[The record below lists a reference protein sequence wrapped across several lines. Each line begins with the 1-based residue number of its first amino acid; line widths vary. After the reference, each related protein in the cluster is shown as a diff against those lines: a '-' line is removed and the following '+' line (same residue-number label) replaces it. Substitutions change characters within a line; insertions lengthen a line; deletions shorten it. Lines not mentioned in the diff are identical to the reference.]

1 MSAPWLARE
10 AALIG
15 EEAVE
20 KLGRSSVLLFGV
32 GGVGG
37 TVAEGLVR
45 AGIGRLTLV
54 DHDTV
59 AESNLNRQII
69 ADTSSIGRLKVE
81 AAADRAKAIN
91 PAIEVIPLAEFAA
104 PDNVEAI
111 FDRARPDFVADAI
124 DNVTAKLAIIAL
136 AKQRGI
142 PVISSMGTGN
152 RLDPGH
158 FLITDISKT
167 MGCPL
172 ARVMRKELRDRG
184 ISGVDVLWS
193 DEEPVKTGLRSP
205 ASISFVPPCA
215 GFMIAGH
222 IVRRLTGK

>member
-20 KLGRSSVLLFGV
+20 RLTGSSVLLFGV

-37 TVAEGLVR
+37 TVAEGLIR
-45 AGIGRLTLV
+45 AGIGRLTVV

-69 ADTSSIGRLKVE
+69 ADTASVGRLKVE
-81 AAADRAKAIN
+81 AAAERARAIN
-91 PAIEVIPLAEFAA
+91 PDIEVIPLAEFAA

-111 FDRARPDFVADAI
+111 FDRAKPDFVADAI
-124 DNVTAKLAIIAL
+124 DCVTAKLAIIAL
-136 AKQRGI
+136 AKKRGI

-158 FLITDISKT
+158 FMITDISKT

-193 DEEPVKTGLRSP
+193 DEEPVKTGTRSP
-205 ASISFVPPCA
+205 ASISFVPSCA
-215 GFMIAGH
+215 GYMIAGH
-222 IVRRLTGK
+222 IIRRLIGK

>member
-20 KLGRSSVLLFGV
+20 KLARSSVLLFGV

-69 ADTSSIGRLKVE
+69 ADTSSIGQLKVE
-81 AAADRAKAIN
+81 AAAQRARAIN
-91 PAIEVIPLAEFAA
+91 PAIEVIPLAEFAT
-104 PDNVEAI
+104 PKNVEAI

-136 AKQRGI
+136 AKKRGI
-142 PVISSMGTGN
+142 PMISSMGTGN

-158 FLITDISKT
+158 FMITDISKT

-222 IVRRLTGK
+222 IVRRLIGK